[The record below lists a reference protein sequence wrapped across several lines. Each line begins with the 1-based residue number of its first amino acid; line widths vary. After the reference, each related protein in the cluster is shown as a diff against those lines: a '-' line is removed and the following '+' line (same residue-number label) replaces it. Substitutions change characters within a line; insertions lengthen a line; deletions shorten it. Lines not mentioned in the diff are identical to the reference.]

1 VVFVVFSAAFGVGV
15 AIMLHLLSNHRSERM
30 KPLSILPANEKIES
44 PTVQEQDRRR
54 RLLNELPR
62 LCST

>member
-1 VVFVVFSAAFGVGV
+1 
-15 AIMLHLLSNHRSERM
+15 MLHLLSNHRSERM